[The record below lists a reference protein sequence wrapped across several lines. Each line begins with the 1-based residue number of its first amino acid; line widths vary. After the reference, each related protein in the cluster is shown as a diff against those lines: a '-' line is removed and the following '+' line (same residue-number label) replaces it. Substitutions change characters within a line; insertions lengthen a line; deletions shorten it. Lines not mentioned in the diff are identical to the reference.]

1 VTQPPLARTCFAFAL
16 ALIFAAAGAS
26 KLIDHQTAV
35 DDFTRWGLPAPA
47 ALSIAVGV
55 WEVCAAALLMAG
67 VAARRVALALVAE
80 MAVAL
85 AFAGRADGGPQLV
98 VPSALAVLCLALAW
112 LSPPDERVPAQ

>member
-1 VTQPPLARTCFAFAL
+1 MTQPPLARTCFAFAL

-67 VAARRVALALVAE
+67 VAARRVALA
-80 MAVAL
+80 
-85 AFAGRADGGPQLV
+85 FAGRADGGPQLV
-98 VPSALAVLCLALAW
+98 VSSALAVLCLALAW
-112 LSPPDERVPAQ
+112 LSPPGERVPAQ